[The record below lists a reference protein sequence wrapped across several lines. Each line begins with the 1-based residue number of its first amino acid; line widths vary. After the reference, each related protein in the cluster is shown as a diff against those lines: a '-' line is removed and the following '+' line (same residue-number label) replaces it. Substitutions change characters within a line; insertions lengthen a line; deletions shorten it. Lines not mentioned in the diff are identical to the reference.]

1 MHTPCSRAQAIRP
14 PKQGVCIILFF
25 GASGYL
31 KEIFN
36 IKPLRVIL
44 QNNRPAVLSTAIFA
58 GKAKDPPC

>member
-1 MHTPCSRAQAIRP
+1 MHTPCSGTQAIEP

-25 GASGYL
+25 GAFVFL

-44 QNNRPAVLSTAIFA
+44 QNDRPAALSAAIFA